1 MLCARCHAVLPDAAR
16 FCSSC
21 GSPAGSDALTI
32 GASQATGSSPGSTRR
47 TPAATG
53 KPPSSGWLTSSD
65 SISHGRFAPGALLDG
80 RYRII
85 GLLGRGGMGEV
96 YRADDLRLGQPVAVK
111 LLPETLRHD
120 PVRLAQFHNE
130 VRTARQVSHPN
141 VCRVY
146 DIGEADGLMYL
157 SMEYVDGE
165 DLASSLRRIGRFPED
180 KAADI
185 ARQLCAGLAAA
196 HQRGVVHRDLKPAN
210 VMLDGAGR
218 VRVMDF
224 GLAAIGQVE
233 DVRAGTPANMAPEQ
247 LLGREVTAR
256 SDIFAL
262 GLVIYELF
270 TGRRAFTATTV
281 ADLVSQHEKM
291 SIPPPSSVVSALDPA
306 IERAILRCLA
316 AAPDRRP
323 GSALAVSAA
332 LPGGDPLA
340 AALEA
345 GETPSPEMV
354 AAAGQ
359 GAGLNARVAWP
370 VFLAVLA
377 GIAGVFGMALRT
389 SPLDRIRPEYTT
401 EVLAQKARDAV
412 RQLAPPS
419 RPARPRDEAVGFR
432 WNDDLV
438 AHVRENDKPAPDWS
452 SVYTQRPSPL
462 ELWYRQ
468 SDGPLTA
475 VMFHNDLLTPGL
487 VFPDDPPPI
496 GSGMSHIELDHQG
509 RLTYFETIPPQR
521 LDAPMPVAP
530 VDWAPVFTLAGLDL
544 AQLQSADPLW
554 TWLATSDTR
563 KAWTGTW
570 PESGRPLRVEAAALG
585 GRPVAFMVVGP
596 WRKPWRMSEAS
607 DGRDTAIVT
616 VLFALLF
623 GILGGAAFLARKN
636 LRSGRGDLQAATRL
650 GVCMAAV
657 LMAVWFCR
665 VHLAAS
671 LGMLAMFLVAVC
683 TSAFYGVLLW
693 TIYVALEPYVRK
705 HWPQVLVSS
714 TNVLAGRVAD
724 PVVGRDVLLGTAL
737 GVVWVLLVQI
747 VDRWSGAGE
756 LAGHPGSVELLMG
769 MRGTAGVIL
778 QGVPYAIRNVFFNF
792 FLLFTLRVVLRRQWL
807 AAAAFAGLFA
817 ILGALGDDGKPWV
830 NAVVALAYFGSGA
843 VVVLRW
849 GLLAYAVGVFVSE
862 LLLKVPAT
870 LDSSAWYFGSMLTV
884 VAVAIALASWALYT
898 VVPRSAPSRS
908 PA

>member
-233 DVRAGTPANMAPEQ
+233 DVRAGTPAYMAPEQ

-714 TNVLAGRVAD
+714 TNVLAGRVTD

>member
-233 DVRAGTPANMAPEQ
+233 DVRAGTPAYMAPEQ

-452 SVYTQRPSPL
+452 RVYTQRPSPL